1 MKYAKPSVALL
12 ATAASAIQS
21 GQAIKR
27 PQVVADT
34 DLTSQFLSN
43 GAYEADE

>member
-1 MKYAKPSVALL
+1 MKYEKPSVALL
-12 ATAASAIQS
+12 ATAASVIRS

-34 DLTSQFLSN
+34 DWTSPYMSN